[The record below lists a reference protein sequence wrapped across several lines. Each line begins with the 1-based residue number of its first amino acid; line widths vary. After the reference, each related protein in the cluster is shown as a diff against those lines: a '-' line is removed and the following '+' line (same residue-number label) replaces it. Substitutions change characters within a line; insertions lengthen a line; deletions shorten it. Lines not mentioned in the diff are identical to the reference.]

1 MGAETSAR
9 MTAAEVAGFL
19 DEVFPQSTG
28 MFVIEEVAHGRAR
41 VRMPVD
47 ESHLRP
53 GDTISGPAMFWLAD
67 CAFYVA
73 VLASIGPEAQAVTT
87 NLSINFLRRPRL
99 GELAGE
105 ARITKLGRRL
115 ASGDVLLAP
124 AAGGEPVA
132 QALVT
137 YALPTGR

>member
-1 MGAETSAR
+1 MTVK
-9 MTAAEVAGFL
+9 MTADEVAAFL

-28 MFVIEEVAHGRAR
+28 RFVIEDVAHGHAR

-53 GDTISGPAMFWLAD
+53 GETISGPSMFWLAD

-73 VLASIGPEAQAVTT
+73 VLASIGREAQAVTT

-99 GELAGE
+99 GDLVGE

-115 ASGDVLLAP
+115 ASGDVLISP
-124 AAGGEPVA
+124 AEGGAPVA

-137 YALPTGR
+137 YALPPE

>member
-1 MGAETSAR
+1 MQPR
-9 MTAAEVAGFL
+9 MTAAEVAEFL
-19 DEVFPQSTG
+19 DQVFPQSSG
-28 MFVIEEVAHGRAR
+28 RFVIEEVAHGRAR
-41 VRMPVD
+41 VRMPLD

-53 GDTISGPAMFWLAD
+53 GDTVAGPAMFWLAD

-73 VLASIGPEAQAVTT
+73 VLVSVGREAQAVTT

-99 GELAGE
+99 GDLAAE

-115 ASGDVLLAP
+115 ASGDVLLTP

-137 YALPTGR
+137 YALPTS

>member
-1 MGAETSAR
+1 MTAK

-19 DEVFPQSTG
+19 DQVFPQSTG
-28 MFVIEEVAHGRAR
+28 RFLIEEVAQGHAR

-53 GDTISGPAMFWLAD
+53 GDTISGPSMFWLAD

-73 VLASIGPEAQAVTT
+73 VLCSIGPEAQAVTT
-87 NLSINFLRRPRL
+87 NLSINFLRRPRMVDL
-99 GELAGE
+99 VGE

-115 ASGDVLLAP
+115 ASGDVLVTP
-124 AAGGEPVA
+124 AGGGDPVA

-137 YALPTGR
+137 YALPTA

>member
-1 MGAETSAR
+1 MTANETAR
-9 MTAAEVAGFL
+9 LTAAEVAAFL

-28 MFVIEEVAHGRAR
+28 KFVIEEVAHGHAR

-53 GDTISGPAMFWLAD
+53 GDTISGPSMFWLAD

-73 VLASIGPEAQAVTT
+73 VLCSIGPEAQAVTT
-87 NLSINFLRRPRL
+87 NLSINFLRRPRMVDL
-99 GELAGE
+99 VGE

-115 ASGDVLLAP
+115 ASGDVLIAP
-124 AAGGEPVA
+124 AEGGAPVA

-137 YALPTGR
+137 YALPTG

>member
-1 MGAETSAR
+1 MTAK
-9 MTAAEVAGFL
+9 MTAAEVAAFL
-19 DEVFPQSTG
+19 DQVFPQSTG
-28 MFVIEEVAHGRAR
+28 MFVIEDVARDHAR

-73 VLASIGPEAQAVTT
+73 VLAAIGPEAQAVTT

-99 GELAGE
+99 GDLVGA
-105 ARITKLGRRL
+105 ARIVKLGRRL
-115 ASGDVLLAP
+115 ASGDVLIAP
-124 AAGGEPVA
+124 AEGGEPVA

-137 YALPTGR
+137 YALPTG

>member
-1 MGAETSAR
+1 MTAK
-9 MTAAEVAGFL
+9 MTAAEVAAFL

-28 MFVIEEVAHGRAR
+28 MFVIEEVAHGHAR

-87 NLSINFLRRPRL
+87 NLSINFLRRPKL
-99 GELAGE
+99 GDLVGE
-105 ARITKLGRRL
+105 ARIAKLGRRL
-115 ASGDVLLAP
+115 ASGDVLISP
-124 AAGGEPVA
+124 AEGGEPVA

-137 YALPTGR
+137 YARPSA

>member
-1 MGAETSAR
+1 MEPRIS
-9 MTAAEVAGFL
+9 AAEVADFL

-28 MFVIEEVAHGRAR
+28 RFVIEEVAHGRAR

-53 GDTISGPAMFWLAD
+53 GDTIAGPAMFWLAD
-67 CAFYVA
+67 VAFYVA

-99 GELAGE
+99 GDLAAE
-105 ARITKLGRRL
+105 ARIAKLGRRL

-124 AAGGEPVA
+124 AEGGAPVA

-137 YALPTGR
+137 YALPRG

>member
-1 MGAETSAR
+1 
-9 MTAAEVAGFL
+9 MTAAEVAAFL

-28 MFVIEEVAHGRAR
+28 MFVIEEVGHGLAR

-53 GDTISGPAMFWLAD
+53 GDTISGPSMFWLAD

-73 VLASIGPEAQAVTT
+73 VLCSIGPEAQAVTT
-87 NLSINFLRRPRL
+87 NLSINFLRRPRMVDL
-99 GELAGE
+99 VGE

-115 ASGDVLLAP
+115 ASGDVLIAP
-124 AAGGEPVA
+124 AGGGAPVA

-137 YALPTGR
+137 YALPTG